1 KMFNDYWLLEQGL
14 RSQPQE
20 NDLSDYIT
28 YRYQNGAT
36 ISVSPQ
42 DTLQIAYGRM
52 RLYDISQLPVIEDD
66 QVVGII
72 DEWDLMH
79 TIQANSH
86 NFSLPVTEAMTRQV
100 HTLNK
105 KAPLEQLTATFD
117 AG

>member
-1 KMFNDYWLLEQGL
+1 
-14 RSQPQE
+14 
-20 NDLSDYIT
+20 
-28 YRYQNGAT
+28 
-36 ISVSPQ
+36 
-42 DTLQIAYGRM
+42 
-52 RLYDISQLPVIEDD
+52 
-66 QVVGII
+66 

-117 AG
+117 AGHVALIVDDNNHFLGLVTRTDVLNAWRQQLN

>member
-1 KMFNDYWLLEQGL
+1 
-14 RSQPQE
+14 
-20 NDLSDYIT
+20 
-28 YRYQNGAT
+28 

-117 AG
+117 AGHVALIVDDNNHFLGLVTRTDVLNA